1 MEKGKRNSYW
11 ALTVILLL
19 AIIILGSFV
28 IWSKYHPRPSIEI
41 SLPQAQ
47 QWQGTVYIGGA
58 VNNPGFYSVG
68 SDDSIT
74 ALIEVAGG
82 TTSSANLSRMKLY
95 IAPVGEGEPAQ
106 KIDINRA
113 EPWLL
118 AALPGIGEGRAKA
131 IVEYRREH
139 GLFHNINE
147 ITKVEGIGTTTYQ
160 RIKDLITVAE

>member
-1 MEKGKRNSYW
+1 MAASKLNRFW
-11 ALTVILLL
+11 ALITVILL
-19 AIIILGSFV
+19 AITIVGGIL
-28 IWSKYHPRPSIEI
+28 IWSKYSPSQPIEI
-41 SLPQAQ
+41 SIPQHQ
-47 QWQGTVYIGGA
+47 EPEGMIYIGGA